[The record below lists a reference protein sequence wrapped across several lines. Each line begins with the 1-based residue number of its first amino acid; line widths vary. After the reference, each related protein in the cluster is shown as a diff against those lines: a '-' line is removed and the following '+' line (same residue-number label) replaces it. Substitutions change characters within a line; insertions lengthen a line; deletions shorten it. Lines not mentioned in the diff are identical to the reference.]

1 MLLLFRSIMTIV
13 QWDKREEA
21 AGLSSR
27 HYAML
32 NEAVIDGVVR
42 LSWVRPEDYANRDHA
57 ACDVQAL
64 MLMSPDVK

>member
-1 MLLLFRSIMTIV
+1 MLLLFHSIMTIV

-32 NEAVIDGVVR
+32 NEAAIDGVVR
-42 LSWVRPEDYANRDHA
+42 LSWVRPGDYANRDHA